1 MWEIS
6 EQIAETSYLNFIAI
20 QLTGCHM
27 IQDLSMGNLGTNCG
41 NQLFEFY
48 CNFTNWLP
56 QDARPG
62 CGEYQNKLLTA
73 LHPFFFRGYF

>member
-1 MWEIS
+1 
-6 EQIAETSYLNFIAI
+6 
-20 QLTGCHM
+20 M